1 LPHDPPDLSVTLA
14 HGDVAMDRRVA
25 RTRASLHRALVS
37 LILAKGYEATTVEEI
52 CASADVS
59 RSTFYAHYAG
69 KDDLKRSGLDQLRAL
84 LVARHRAALAAADAR
99 SRRLSFSLPML
110 QHARDHV
117 ELYRA
122 LVGGRGGA
130 LSLGLI
136 RDTLAELVRE
146 ELAADAPSQ
155 GPPREL
161 TVQFVV
167 GAFMAV
173 MTAWLDE
180 GAQRPP
186 EAVDAGFRQL
196 ALDGVF
202 APAA

>member
-1 LPHDPPDLSVTLA
+1 
-14 HGDVAMDRRVA
+14 
-25 RTRASLHRALVS
+25 
-37 LILAKGYEATTVEEI
+37 
-52 CASADVS
+52 
-59 RSTFYAHYAG
+59 
-69 KDDLKRSGLDQLRAL
+69 
-84 LVARHRAALAAADAR
+84 
-99 SRRLSFSLPML
+99 ML

-136 RDTLAELVRE
+136 RDTLVELVRE
-146 ELAADAPSQ
+146 ELAADTPPQ

-196 ALDGVF
+196 ALEGVF